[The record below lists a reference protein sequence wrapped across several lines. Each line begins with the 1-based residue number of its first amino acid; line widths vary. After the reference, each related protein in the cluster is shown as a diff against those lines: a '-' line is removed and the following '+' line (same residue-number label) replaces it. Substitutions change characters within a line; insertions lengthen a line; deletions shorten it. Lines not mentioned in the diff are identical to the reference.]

1 MSVTK
6 MYRLFRKE
14 DLTAPPRP
22 EVDLLFGTGGVMSGM
37 MYCDA
42 MEYGV
47 CSTHDDQEGFLVL
60 EGHGK
65 FRIGDEEISVCP
77 DMAILI
83 PPHVLHGFKKDSD
96 SPDMKI
102 FYFHAANT

>member
-1 MSVTK
+1 MQ
-6 MYRLFRKE
+6 MYKQFKTS

-22 EVDLLFGTGGVMSGM
+22 EVDLLFGSSGAMSGM

-42 MEYGV
+42 TEYG
-47 CSTHDDQEGFLVL
+47 TLNQHDDQEGFLVL
-60 EGHGK
+60 EGHGY
-65 FRIGDEEISVCP
+65 FRINEEDVKVGP

-83 PPHVLHGFKKDSD
+83 PAHTYHAFKKDPD

-102 FYFHAANT
+102 FYFHAAN